1 MNLFNKTFHNREFV
15 SILGKGKRNF
25 WILFAVFFFS
35 IGALEVSRSGLKYLA
50 FQMSD
55 PFINWVEIKLIGD
68 NKNFEE
74 SAALVQDNF
83 SISTIENNNYLLE
96 YLFSKDEKKIR
107 VEGRTIAYNS
117 QLLERILDSE
127 NAIVVRPTPINQNDY
142 GWVVTESLMERL
154 GYTTETG
161 YPMYVDL
168 AIYCDTN
175 EADRLGI
182 HRYGAYVSAPIPLL
196 AVVKQL
202 PDLFDFM
209 APTLFEAQN
218 ISDELPFNISL
229 HEDYFTNVTFVSD
242 ANLDI
247 ESIVREAFEKNDLQY
262 DNNIIVT
269 DDFSALRPSK
279 VCKVFLS
286 DTSRNMT
293 NKAADLI
300 CHSNCDITRIY
311 EYEFGDERDVKTDYI
326 SFMFDDLSKVAEFSK
341 WAKDFGVRID
351 MAQIE
356 AKNHFNIF
364 NGLTAIMCLAI
375 VILSILFVSIFVWFL
390 IDSHF
395 RSISKNL
402 GTFMAFGLSNKAI
415 VKIYLQAF
423 MRMLLTSLILAI
435 SLLAILEY
443 LCVFI
448 GWMRPNQFRY
458 FSIEDIWVWI
468 MILLVIL
475 LSVIVI
481 CFTIRKKLNVTPG
494 DLIFDRNN
502 KN

>member
-1 MNLFNKTFHNREFV
+1 
-15 SILGKGKRNF
+15 
-25 WILFAVFFFS
+25 
-35 IGALEVSRSGLKYLA
+35 
-50 FQMSD
+50 
-55 PFINWVEIKLIGD
+55 
-68 NKNFEE
+68 
-74 SAALVQDNF
+74 
-83 SISTIENNNYLLE
+83 
-96 YLFSKDEKKIR
+96 
-107 VEGRTIAYNS
+107 
-117 QLLERILDSE
+117 
-127 NAIVVRPTPINQNDY
+127 
-142 GWVVTESLMERL
+142 
-154 GYTTETG
+154 
-161 YPMYVDL
+161 
-168 AIYCDTN
+168 
-175 EADRLGI
+175 
-182 HRYGAYVSAPIPLL
+182 
-196 AVVKQL
+196 
-202 PDLFDFM
+202 
-209 APTLFEAQN
+209 
-218 ISDELPFNISL
+218 
-229 HEDYFTNVTFVSD
+229 
-242 ANLDI
+242 
-247 ESIVREAFEKNDLQY
+247 
-262 DNNIIVT
+262 
-269 DDFSALRPSK
+269 
-279 VCKVFLS
+279 
-286 DTSRNMT
+286 MT